1 LLSSYVRRAYARRG
15 RHWAAIRDQSLALVG
30 AHAGMLALALWLQ
43 GPAGLLTY
51 ALSFGLPA
59 LLAPTFML
67 FTNYIQH
74 VHCDPSSPD
83 RHSRNFVSPSANWL
97 TFDNGYHTVHHD
109 RPSVHWSQY
118 ASLHAARAASLHP
131 SLNRHSVLSFCLET
145 YVLGPFWPRF
155 RTQPL
160 AVAQP
165 SPEPS
170 ALPSVPRGAHIPA
183 SSGSARRLT
192 HSALDGGGSSTGSS
206 VSAKAVS

>member
-1 LLSSYVRRAYARRG
+1 
-15 RHWAAIRDQSLALVG
+15 
-30 AHAGMLALALWLQ
+30 
-43 GPAGLLTY
+43 
-51 ALSFGLPA
+51 LPA

-74 VHCDPSSPD
+74 VHCDPTSPD

-145 YVLGPFWPRF
+145 YVLGAFWARF
-155 RTQPL
+155 RTRPL
-160 AVAQP
+160 SP
-165 SPEPS
+165 TEPFPMPEPAS
-170 ALPSVPRGAHIPA
+170 PAVPRGAHPPVT
-183 SSGSARRLT
+183 SGSAARRPT
-192 HSALDGGGSSTGSS
+192 HAASDGGGGVHGRQRGREGRFVEGGST
-206 VSAKAVS
+206 